1 MRCVVDEECAEGL
14 VFAILLH
21 NKKTQQRDGPA
32 ADDAT
37 CHAGGD
43 QLRLLVGHKSMHT
56 QQLRRGFEKLRR
68 RVFDALGRRAH
79 GCGEGA
85 ELASRPRSDLRDLA
99 AARESMRRYQKPQV
113 RQTGNQDA

>member
-43 QLRLLVGHKSMHT
+43 QLRLLIGKNAALYL
-56 QQLRRGFEKLRR
+56 LR
-68 RVFDALGRRAH
+68 
-79 GCGEGA
+79 
-85 ELASRPRSDLRDLA
+85 A
-99 AARESMRRYQKPQV
+99 AAAPRLCKAASPSL
-113 RQTGNQDA
+113 